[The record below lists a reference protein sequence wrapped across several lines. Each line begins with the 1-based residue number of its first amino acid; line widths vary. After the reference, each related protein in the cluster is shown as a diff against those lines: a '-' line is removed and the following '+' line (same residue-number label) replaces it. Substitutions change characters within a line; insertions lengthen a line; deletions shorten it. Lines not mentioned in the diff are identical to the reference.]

1 MAAPRPRTDDFRLRD
16 HIESPPVS
24 FSDWLLAL
32 HLLAAF
38 ALMAALVLYTAVM
51 VANWGDDRPQRAS
64 AYFRVAALGGPL
76 VGAGAG
82 LALLFGIALAI
93 DLDQYDPWDGWILA
107 SIVLWAIGAATGSRV
122 GAHYTG
128 TQELVQRLAA
138 SGDERSAEL
147 AAQLSDRRARTLH
160 AITVIVFTAVLILM
174 IFKPGA

>member
-1 MAAPRPRTDDFRLRD
+1 VD
-16 HIESPPVS
+16 

-51 VANWGDDRPQRAS
+51 VANWGGDRPLRAS
-64 AYFRVAALGGPL
+64 AYFRVAAIGGPL

-93 DLDQYDPWDGWILA
+93 DLDQYDPWDGWILV
-107 SIVLWAIGAATGSRV
+107 SIVLWAIGGATGTRV

-128 TQELVQRLAA
+128 VQELVQRLAA
-138 SGDERSAEL
+138 DGDEPNAEL
-147 AAQLSDRRARTLH
+147 AARLSDRKARTLH
-160 AITVIVFTAVLILM
+160 AITVIAFTAVLVLM

>member
-1 MAAPRPRTDDFRLRD
+1 MD
-16 HIESPPVS
+16 

-38 ALMAALVLYTAVM
+38 ALVAALVLYTAVM
-51 VANWGDDRPQRAS
+51 VANWGADRPQRAS
-64 AYFRVAALGGPL
+64 AYFRLAAVGGPL

-93 DLDQYDPWDGWILA
+93 DLDAYHPWDVWILA
-107 SIVLWAIGAATGSRV
+107 SIALWAIGSATGSRV

-128 TQELVQRLAA
+128 AQELVERRAA
-138 SGDERSAEL
+138 EGDEPSAEL
-147 AAQLSDRRARTLH
+147 AAQLSDRKARTLH
-160 AITVIVFTAVLILM
+160 AITLFAFTAVLVLM

>member
-1 MAAPRPRTDDFRLRD
+1 VD
-16 HIESPPVS
+16 

-51 VANWGDDRPQRAS
+51 VANWGDDRPQRAA
-64 AYFRVAALGGPL
+64 AYFRVAAIGGPL

-82 LALLFGIALAI
+82 LALVFGIALAI

-107 SIVLWAIGAATGSRV
+107 SIVLWAIGGAAGSRV
-122 GAHYTG
+122 GTHYTRA
-128 TQELVQRLAA
+128 QELVQRLAA
-138 SGDERSAEL
+138 EGDEPSAEL
-147 AAQLSDRRARTLH
+147 AARLGDRRVRTLH
-160 AITVIVFTAVLILM
+160 ALTVIAFTAVLVLM